1 MARSPPP
8 QHFLLTSI
16 QMYGIRFPTMQILTI
31 RQKQILEYLRDY
43 QAEHGYPPSFRE
55 TASFFKINL
64 GTVQD
69 HLKALTRK
77 GYLSREVNRSRG
89 LRLTSS
95 SGPLRTVPLYGAI
108 PAGDPRQIEESAEG
122 YVSLP
127 ENWAR
132 GAEVFLLRVR
142 GDSMSPYILTGDQ
155 VIVRRQDQLPQGAV
169 GVFRIGEEITLKR
182 FYRERD
188 KVILRGEHPEFPPL
202 ILKGREI
209 TTMSILGKVIG
220 IYRPVENK

>member
-1 MARSPPP
+1 
-8 QHFLLTSI
+8 
-16 QMYGIRFPTMQILTI
+16 MYGICFHNMKTLTI
-31 RQKQILEYLRDY
+31 RQKQILEYLRSY

-55 TASFFKINL
+55 TAVYFKINL

-77 GYLSREVNRSRG
+77 GYLSREGNRSRG
-89 LRLTSS
+89 LHLLPSP
-95 SGPLRTVPLYGAI
+95 GPLRTVPLYGAI

-127 ENWAR
+127 ENWVR
-132 GAEVFLLRVR
+132 GTEVFLLRVR
-142 GDSMSPYILTGDQ
+142 GESMSPYILTGDQ

-169 GVFRIGEEITLKR
+169 GVFRVGEEITLKR
-182 FYRERD
+182 FYREKD
-188 KVILRGEHPEFPPL
+188 KVTLKGEHPEFPPL

-220 IYRPVENK
+220 IYRPVEAG

>member
-1 MARSPPP
+1 MVYS
-8 QHFLLTSI
+8 FLH
-16 QMYGIRFPTMQILTI
+16 MQSLTI
-31 RQKQILEYLRDY
+31 RQKQILEYLKNY

-55 TASFFKINL
+55 VAGHFKINL

-69 HLKALTRK
+69 HFKALTRK

-89 LRLTSS
+89 LRLIPSP
-95 SGPLRTVPLYGAI
+95 GPLRTVPLYGAI
-108 PAGDPRQIEESAEG
+108 PAGDPRWIEEAAEG

-132 GAEVFLLRVR
+132 GGEVFLLRVR

-155 VIVRRQDQLPQGAV
+155 VIIRRQDQLAQGAV

-182 FYRERD
+182 YYSQ
-188 KVILRGEHPEFPPL
+188 KNSVILKGENPEFPPL
-202 ILKGREI
+202 ILKGRDLAAV
-209 TTMSILGKVIG
+209 SILGKVIG
-220 IYRPVENK
+220 IYRPMERG

>member
-1 MARSPPP
+1 
-8 QHFLLTSI
+8 
-16 QMYGIRFPTMQILTI
+16 MQTLTI

-43 QAEHGYPPSFRE
+43 QTEHGYPPSFRE
-55 TASFFKINL
+55 TARFFKINL

-89 LRLTSS
+89 LRLIPST
-95 SGPLRTVPLYGAI
+95 GPLRTVPLYGAI

-127 ENWAR
+127 EAWAK
-132 GAEVFLLRVR
+132 GEEVFLLRVR
-142 GDSMSPYILTGDQ
+142 GESMSPYILTGDQ

-182 FYRERD
+182 FYREKD
-188 KVILRGEHPEFPPL
+188 KVILRGEHPEFPHL
-202 ILKGREI
+202 ILKGRDV

-220 IYRPVENK
+220 IYRPVEIG

>member
-1 MARSPPP
+1 
-8 QHFLLTSI
+8 
-16 QMYGIRFPTMQILTI
+16 MQALTI
-31 RQKQILEYLRDY
+31 RQKEILEYLRDY
-43 QAEHGYPPSFRE
+43 QTEHGYPPSFRE
-55 TASFFKINL
+55 IAGHFKINL

-89 LRLTSS
+89 LRLIPAT
-95 SGPLRTVPLYGAI
+95 GPLRTVPLYGTI

-142 GDSMSPYILTGDQ
+142 GESMSPYILTGDQ

-182 FYRERD
+182 FYREKD
-188 KVILRGEHPEFPPL
+188 KVVLKGEHPEFTPL
-202 ILKGREI
+202 ILKGQDL
-209 TTMSILGKVIG
+209 TAMSILGKVIG
-220 IYRPVENK
+220 IYRPLEAG

>member
-1 MARSPPP
+1 
-8 QHFLLTSI
+8 
-16 QMYGIRFPTMQILTI
+16 MQTLTI

-55 TASFFKINL
+55 TAGYFKINL

-77 GYLSREVNRSRG
+77 GYLNREVNRSRA
-89 LRLTSS
+89 LRLTPSP
-95 SGPLRTVPLYGAI
+95 GPLRTVPLYGVI
-108 PAGDPRQIEESAEG
+108 PAGDPRRIEESAEG

-132 GAEVFLLRVR
+132 GAEVFLLRVQ
-142 GDSMSPYILTGDQ
+142 GESMSPYILTGDQ

-169 GVFRIGEEITLKR
+169 GVFRVGEEITLKR
-182 FYRERD
+182 FYREKD
-188 KVILRGEHPEFPPL
+188 KVTLKGEHPEFPPL
-202 ILKGREI
+202 VLKGREV
-209 TTMSILGKVIG
+209 TTMSILGQVIG
-220 IYRPVENK
+220 IYRPVEKK